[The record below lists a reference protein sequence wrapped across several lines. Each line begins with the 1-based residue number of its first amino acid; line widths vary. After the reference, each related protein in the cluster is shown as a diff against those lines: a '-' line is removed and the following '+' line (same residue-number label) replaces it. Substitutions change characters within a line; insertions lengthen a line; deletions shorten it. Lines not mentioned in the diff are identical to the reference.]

1 MPDQSVPD
9 PESVHGPG
17 GDRDPRLLGNVL
29 PRFLDSLRPAESRRG
44 PTPSATQVG
53 GVFGRWAEVVGDV
66 VAAHVT
72 PLKIDGTVLVVQ
84 VDEPAWATQL
94 KFLEEGLLERLA
106 QVAGARLE
114 RLEIRVAGAAAK
126 GRRGS
131 RKSV

>member
-1 MPDQSVPD
+1 MPEPTD
-9 PESVHGPG
+9 PAAA
-17 GDRDPRLLGNVL
+17 RDPRLIGNVL
-29 PRFLDSLRPAESRRG
+29 PRLLDSLRPAESRRG
-44 PTPSATQVG
+44 PTPSATEVG
-53 GVFGRWAEVVGDV
+53 GVFGRWAEAVGDV

-94 KFLEEGLLERLA
+94 RFLEEGLLERLA
-106 QVAGARLE
+106 QVAGAHLE
-114 RLEIRVAGAAAK
+114 RLEIRVAGASAK